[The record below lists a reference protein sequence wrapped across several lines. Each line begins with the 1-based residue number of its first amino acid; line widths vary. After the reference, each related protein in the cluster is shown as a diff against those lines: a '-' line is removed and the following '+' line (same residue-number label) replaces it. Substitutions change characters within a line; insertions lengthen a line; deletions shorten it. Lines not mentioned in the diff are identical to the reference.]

1 MHRAQAAPSG
11 SDQVSMDPLR
21 VPKRRSEIEVTF
33 ADGSVRKVAVFLAE
47 QASRHEGEERI
58 GDLFESAEYF
68 VPCINQEGDNVT
80 FVAKDSIAVVR
91 TDEPPWER
99 DEVNLPVEHEVEV
112 CLRGG
117 TVLRG
122 LLSYVLPPGSS
133 RPIDYLNGPSRF
145 FTLIEEGRVALVHKT
160 HVLEVVPH

>member
-1 MHRAQAAPSG
+1 
-11 SDQVSMDPLR
+11 MDPLR
-21 VPKRRSEIEVTF
+21 IPKRRSEIEVTF

-47 QASRHEGEERI
+47 QASRHGGEERVR
-58 GDLFESAEYF
+58 DLLESSADF
-68 VPCINQEGDNVT
+68 VPGIDREGDNVA
-80 FVAKDSIAVVR
+80 FFAKESIAVVR

-112 CLRGG
+112 WLRGG

-122 LLSYVLPPGSS
+122 FLSYVLPADSS
-133 RPIDYLNGPSRF
+133 RPIDYLNGSSRF

-160 HVLEVVPH
+160 HVLEVVLR

>member
-1 MHRAQAAPSG
+1 
-11 SDQVSMDPLR
+11 MDPLR

-47 QASRHEGEERI
+47 QASRHGGEERVR
-58 GDLFESAEYF
+58 DLLESSEYF
-68 VPCINQEGDNVT
+68 VACIDREGDNVA
-80 FVAKDSIAVVR
+80 FLAKESLAVVR
-91 TDEPPWER
+91 TEEPPWER

-117 TVLRG
+117 AILRG
-122 LLSYVLPPGSS
+122 FLSYVLPADSS
-133 RPIDYLNGPSRF
+133 RPIDYLNGSFRF

-160 HVLEVVPH
+160 HVLEVVLR